1 MALTAREKARLVV
14 LAAKEK
20 KGADIKI
27 LEVGQVTLIADY
39 FVIINGLSKRQVQA
53 LTDFISEKMAEA
65 DIKPLHQAGYNEG
78 LWVLLDYGDVVVHI
92 FQPEERKFYNLE
104 RLWGH
109 APQVDNIN

>member
-1 MALTAREKARLVV
+1 VQ
-14 LAAKEK
+14 AAKEK
-20 KGADIKI
+20 KGADIKV

-39 FVIINGLSKRQVQA
+39 FVIISGLSKRQVQA
-53 LTDFISEKMAEA
+53 ITDFILEKMTGASLS
-65 DIKPLHQAGYNEG
+65 PMHRAGYDEG

-109 APQVDNIN
+109 APQVAI